1 MLISYNWLKEYIDL
15 DLSAEDTAETLT
27 LTGLEV
33 EDVIDR
39 GGNLDGIVVGKV
51 KECNAHPNADKLV
64 LCKVDVGDEIL
75 PIVCGAPNVKAG
87 QYVPVALTGTSLP
100 LGNNGELVKIKK
112 SKIRGEESRGMICA
126 EDELGL
132 GDDHTGIMV
141 LDKEAEPGTPLIE
154 VLQLEKDTAF
164 EIGLTPNRPDAA
176 CHIGSAR
183 DLSAVLDKP
192 LKKPHQEEIVPD
204 KDLGDKATIRITDT
218 QQCGRYVGLM
228 IENIT
233 VQESPQ
239 WLKNRLISIGL
250 RPINNIVDA
259 TNFVLHETGQPL
271 HAFDY
276 DLLADHTIDVKSFDS
291 QVSFTTLDEIE
302 RKVPAGSL
310 FICDAEKPIA
320 VAGVM
325 GGANSEISDQTN
337 TVLLES
343 AWFDPVSIR
352 KTAKKLGLQTDASY
366 RFERGA
372 DPSIT
377 LQAALRCARLIAD
390 ISGGNVIDGVE
401 DVFPLQPKPKKQLLR
416 HDRLRKII
424 GTDIPADVIKQILNR
439 LEFEVSETA
448 EGDFECTV
456 PLFRPDIHG
465 EEDLIEEVARIYD
478 YNKVPRPDHI
488 KIRNLTP
495 LTFQEQF
502 KEEVRT
508 KLAGLGLKE
517 IYSNSL
523 LPESTVGKLE
533 SEEIFIPTLNP
544 VSRDQSVLRP
554 TLLYGFLNSA
564 AHNFR
569 HYHYGVRFFEIG
581 HIFEKANEGN
591 YVKGVKETTSI
602 LIGLSG
608 KSHPEH
614 WQQKPRSFSLF
625 DIKSLVEGLFKSL
638 GLVDHT
644 GFRFDEQQN
653 YQIILGE
660 QVVGQ
665 LYEVPRVKRKLTDLK
680 EQAYVA
686 ELDFDAICTF
696 AEQNRERSYKP
707 VPKYPFFE
715 FDLALVV
722 DKSVQAGELEQ
733 AIRKHAGNTLTD
745 IQVFDVYEGE
755 QLEKTQKSVAFR
767 LKFLDNT
774 KTLNINDVD
783 PIISEILKQLGKEF
797 SATLRS

>member
-15 DLSAEDTAETLT
+15 NLSAEDTAEALT

-51 KECNAHPNADKLV
+51 EECNAHPNADKLV
-64 LCKVDVGDEIL
+64 LCKVDVGDEVL
-75 PIVCGAPNVKAG
+75 PIVCGAPNVEAG

-100 LGNNGELVKIKK
+100 LGNNGEMVKIKK

-132 GDDHTGIMV
+132 GDDHSGIMV
-141 LDKEAEPGTPLIE
+141 LEEEAAPGTPLID
-154 VLQLEKDTAF
+154 VLQLEKDTVF
-164 EIGLTPNRPDAA
+164 EIGLTPNRPDAT
-176 CHIGSAR
+176 CHIGTAR
-183 DLSAVLDKP
+183 DLAAVLDQP
-192 LKKPHQEEIVPD
+192 LKKPHQEEAVPEN
-204 KDLGDKATIRITDT
+204 DLGDKATIRITDT
-218 QQCGRYVGLM
+218 RQCGRYVGLM

-239 WLKNRLISIGL
+239 WLKNRLLSIGL

-276 DLLADHTIDVKSFDS
+276 ELLADHTIDVKSFDKE
-291 QVSFTTLDEIE
+291 VSFTTLDETE

-320 VAGVM
+320 LAGVM
-325 GGANSEISDQTN
+325 GGANSEINGKTD

-366 RFERGA
+366 RFERGV

-377 LQAALRCARLIAD
+377 LKAALRCARLIAEL
-390 ISGGNVIDGVE
+390 SGGQVVEGVE
-401 DVFPLQPKPKKQLLR
+401 DVHPIQPSPKKQLLR
-416 HDRLRKII
+416 HDRLKKVL
-424 GTDIPADVIKQILNR
+424 GADIPSNQITTILNR

-448 EGDFECTV
+448 SGDFECTV

-478 YNKVPRPDHI
+478 YNKIPRPDHI
-488 KIRNLTP
+488 KLRNLTP
-495 LTFQEQF
+495 ITFEEQF
-502 KEEVRT
+502 KEEVRI

-523 LPESTVGKLE
+523 LPETTVGKLDD
-533 SEEIFIPTLNP
+533 EEKFVSTLNP

-569 HYHYGVRFFEIG
+569 HYHHGVRFFEIG
-581 HIFEKANEGN
+581 HVFEKADEGN
-591 YVKGVKETTSI
+591 YVEGIKETVS
-602 LIGLSG
+602 LMIGLSG
-608 KSHPEH
+608 QNHPEH
-614 WQQKPRSFSLF
+614 WQDQPKKYSLF
-625 DIKSLVEGLFKSL
+625 DIKAFVEGLFRSL
-638 GLVDHT
+638 GLSGSL
-644 GFRFDEQQN
+644 GFRFDDQQN
-653 YQIILGE
+653 YNIILGKE
-660 QVVGQ
+660 PVGWM
-665 LYEVPRVKRKLTDLK
+665 YEVPKAKRKLTDLK
-680 EQAYVA
+680 DEAFVA
-686 ELDFDAICTF
+686 ELNFDAICAF
-696 AEQNRERSYKP
+696 ARDNRERTYTP

-722 DKSVQAGELEQ
+722 DKAVQAGDLEQ
-733 AIRKHAGNTLTD
+733 AIRKHAGEKLTD

-783 PIISEILKQLGKEF
+783 PIISGILKQLGKDY

>member
-15 DLSAEDTAETLT
+15 DLTAEETAEALT

-33 EDVIDR
+33 EEVIER

-51 KECNAHPNADKLV
+51 EECNAHPNADKLV
-64 LCKVDVGDEIL
+64 LCKVNVGDEVL
-75 PIVCGAPNVKAG
+75 PIVCGAPNVQAG

-112 SKIRGEESRGMICA
+112 TKIRGEESRGMICA

-132 GDDHTGIMV
+132 GDDHSGIMV
-141 LDKEAEPGTPLIE
+141 LDEEAEPGTPLMD
-154 VLQLEKDTAF
+154 VLQMEKDTVF

-183 DLSAVLDKP
+183 DLTAVLDKP
-192 LKKPHQEEIVPD
+192 LKKPHLEEPVPEG
-204 KDLGDKATIRITDT
+204 DLSGKATIRITDT
-218 QQCGRYVGLM
+218 DKCGRYVGLM

-239 WLKNRLISIGL
+239 WLKNRLLSIGL

-276 DLLADHTIDVKSFDS
+276 DLLADHTIDVKSFDKE
-291 QVSFTTLDEIE
+291 VSFTTLDETDRRI
-302 RKVPAGSL
+302 PAGTL

-320 VAGVM
+320 LAGIM
-325 GGANSEISDQTN
+325 GGANSEIGESTT

-343 AWFDPVSIR
+343 AWFEPVSIR
-352 KTAKKLGLQTDASY
+352 KSAKKLGLQTDASY

-372 DPSIT
+372 DPNIT
-377 LQAALRCARLIAD
+377 LQVALRCARLIAE
-390 ISGGNVIDGVE
+390 ISGGTVVEGVE
-401 DVFPLQPKPKKQLLR
+401 DVNPLQAEPQVQHLR
-416 HDRLRKII
+416 HDRLKKVL
-424 GTDIPADVIKQILNR
+424 GADIPAKEIQRILGQ
-439 LEFEVSETA
+439 LEFEVKETA
-448 EGDFECTV
+448 DGDFECTV

-488 KIRNLTP
+488 KLRNLTP
-495 LTFQEQF
+495 LPFEEQF
-502 KEEVRT
+502 REEARS
-508 KLAGLGLKE
+508 KLAGLGLRE

-523 LPESTVGKLE
+523 LPESTLGKLE
-533 SEEIFIPTLNP
+533 DEAKFIPTLNP
-544 VSRDQSVLRP
+544 VSRDQSLLRP

-569 HYHYGVRFFEIG
+569 HYRHGVRFFEIG
-581 HIFEKANEGN
+581 RIFEKTEKGN
-591 YVKGVKETTSI
+591 YVKGVKESVS
-602 LIGLSG
+602 LMIGLAG
-608 KSHPEH
+608 RPHEEH
-614 WQQKPRSFSLF
+614 WKIKPEPYNLF
-625 DIKSLVEGLFKSL
+625 DVKSLVEGWFRSL
-638 GLVDHT
+638 GMAGRL
-644 GFRFDEQQN
+644 GFRFDEDQN
-653 YQIILGE
+653 YKVLLGSQE
-660 QVVGQ
+660 IGC
-665 LYEVPRVKRKLTDLK
+665 LYEVPQAKRKLTDLK
-680 EQAYVA
+680 EPAFVA
-686 ELDFDAICTF
+686 ELNFDTILQQ
-696 AEQNRERSYKP
+696 AESKRERSYRP
-707 VPKYPFFE
+707 VPRYPFFE

-722 DKSVQAGELEQ
+722 DKAVQAGELEQ
-733 AIRKHAGNTLTD
+733 AIRKHAGNKLTD

-755 QLEKTQKSVAFR
+755 QLKKTQKSVAFR
-767 LKFLDNT
+767 LKFLDNN

-783 PIISEILKQLGKEF
+783 PIISDILKKLGKEY